1 MDDGFDITQ
10 LLKLRKLTRVI
21 ADHLTRELRAHLST
35 LAPLLNP
42 KNVFGEHIR
51 GGPKVAGQTATQA
64 FDDLQSLYQAV
75 HHTKPFN
82 LRSRFDTPLSLLSA
96 SPDIQPTTYQ
106 YTANDE
112 DSGSTKTITITSPL
126 KWTLSF
132 EGFGVSRLSEL
143 LSTAGDTVGPKL
155 QECVLHNLLLYVTLE
170 KRSGLRN
177 LLQALRFSVATER
190 LPEFGELPLVM
201 ISAPLPTM
209 RPPDRVIIEST
220 EISGTTQFE
229 EVVDSGAIAD
239 LEDPIKKKLA
249 ELAGT

>member
-21 ADHLTRELRAHLST
+21 ADHLTRELRAHLYT

-42 KNVFGEHIR
+42 KNVFGEYIR
-51 GGPKVAGQTATQA
+51 GGPKIAGQSADQA
-64 FDDLQSLYQAV
+64 FAQLQSLYQAV

-82 LRSRFDTPLSLLSA
+82 LRSRFDTPVTLMAA
-96 SPDIQPTTYQ
+96 SPEIQPTTYT
-106 YTANDE
+106 YAATDE
-112 DSGSTKTITITSPL
+112 GSGKTVTISSPL
-126 KWTLSF
+126 KWILSF
-132 EGFGVSRLSEL
+132 EGFGASRLSEL
-143 LSTAGDTVGPKL
+143 LCASGDTIGPKL
-155 QECVLHNLLLYVTLE
+155 QECVLHHLLLHVTLE
-170 KRSGLRN
+170 KRPGVRN
-177 LLQALRFSVATER
+177 LLQALRFNVSTER

-201 ISAPLPTM
+201 ISAPLATL

-229 EVVDSGAIAD
+229 EVVDSGAIAA

-249 ELAGT
+249 ELAGE